1 MPPRSCA
8 VADSESRTASLPF
21 ASTTLAAFIVILIPG
36 KRRRAIKSL
45 LAAVVAIFGIASI
58 TGCATCTDLG
68 TKPGSYTIRVI
79 GTEAGQVASIV
90 TVKVKLTVKE
100 KLL

>member
-1 MPPRSCA
+1 

-21 ASTTLAAFIVILIPG
+21 ASTILAAFIVILIPG
-36 KRRRAIKSL
+36 KRRLAIKSL
-45 LAAVVAIFGIASI
+45 LVAVVAIFGIASL
-58 TGCATCTDLG
+58 TGCASCTDLG

-90 TVKVKLTVKE
+90 TAKVKLTVE
-100 KLL
+100 E